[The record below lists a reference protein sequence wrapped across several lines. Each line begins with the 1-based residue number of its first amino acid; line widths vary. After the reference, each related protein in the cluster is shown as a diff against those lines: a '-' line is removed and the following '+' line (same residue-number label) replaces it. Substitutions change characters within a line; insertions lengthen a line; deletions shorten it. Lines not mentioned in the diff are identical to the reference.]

1 MKSFYMQSFGFT
13 VCAMNTHYTPVAP
26 LAGVVSVEGDGC
38 LQVGEGEGAHQ
49 GTQAQVRR
57 GEHRLGTRARDVRHG
72 G

>member
-1 MKSFYMQSFGFT
+1 MGPSIGFHLY
-13 VCAMNTHYTPVAP
+13 VHCVPVAS

-57 GEHRLGTRARDVRHG
+57 GEHRLGTRARDVRHRG
-72 G
+72 RHV